1 MSNVNS
7 PSPSS
12 SHNDEVHE
20 SPIRTP
26 QQLIVVVALSFI
38 VPIVVIVL
46 LTWYV
51 GASVKVGAGSDALT
65 PEAIAERIA
74 PIGRVVTEPEAGAVA
89 TAATVVKAALRSG
102 PEVYS
107 AACAACHT
115 AGVLGAPKTGDAAAW
130 KPRLSAGLESLVT
143 AALKGKGSMPAQG
156 GGAYSDEEVR
166 RAVIH
171 MANGSGGSF

>member
-1 MSNVNS
+1 MSNVNT
-7 PSPSS
+7 SS
-12 SHNDEVHE
+12 SSSSNRDELHE

-26 QQLIVVVALSFI
+26 QQLIVVVALAFI
-38 VPIVVIVL
+38 VPIIIIVL

-51 GASVKVGAGSDALT
+51 GAAVKVGAGSHALT

-74 PIGRVVTEPEAGAVA
+74 PIGRVVTEPEAGAVV
-89 TAATVVKAALRSG
+89 TAAAVVKTALRTG
-102 PEVYS
+102 AEVYG
-107 AACAACHT
+107 AACTACHS
-115 AGVLGAPKTGDAAAW
+115 AGVLGAPKAGDATAW
-130 KPRLSAGLESLVT
+130 KPRLSAGLEALVT
-143 AALKGKGSMPAQG
+143 SALKGKGSMPAQG

>member
-1 MSNVNS
+1 MSTVNS
-7 PSPSS
+7 PSPSA
-12 SHNDEVHE
+12 SHNNEVHE

-26 QQLIVVVALSFI
+26 QQLIVVVALAFI
-38 VPIVVIVL
+38 VPIVIIVL

-74 PIGRVVTEPEAGAVA
+74 PIGRVVTEPEAGVVA
-89 TAATVVKAALRSG
+89 TSTAVVKAALRTG
-102 PEVYS
+102 AEVYS
-107 AACAACHT
+107 AACTACHS

-130 KPRLSAGLESLVT
+130 KPRLSAGLEALVT
-143 AALKGKGSMPAQG
+143 SALKGKGSMPAQG